1 MNKIVR
7 YAACACFLAM
17 ASCAFAA
24 TPVHSPFDGTWHT
37 DLAKSK
43 FSPKPLTFYIGGD
56 WYHCVTC
63 NPTFA
68 VPADGQDHAV
78 TGHAFDTMN
87 IKVVDPHAITETTRK
102 DGKVVGEETLTV
114 SDDGKILTVKG
125 AFHPINGAEPY
136 TFEVTAKRSGIAPA
150 GVHATSGD
158 WIREKESGSANGLT
172 TTYKL
177 DGDEL
182 TMTEQ
187 TGETYTAKLDGGD
200 FPVKGA
206 YGWDAVSLKKIDAH
220 TIEETDKRN
229 GAVTDVWKITVAGS
243 TMTVVHNNKLNDR
256 TSTYIAHKQ

>member
-7 YAACACFLAM
+7 YAACACFFAL

-24 TPVHSPFDGTWHT
+24 TPAHSPFDGNWRT
-37 DLAKSK
+37 DLAKTK
-43 FSPKPLTFYIGGD
+43 FSPKPLSFYIGEG

-63 NPTFA
+63 NPAFA
-68 VPADGQDHAV
+68 AQADGQDHAV
-78 TGHAFDTMN
+78 TGQSYDTVN
-87 IKVVDPHAITETTRK
+87 VKIVDPHTISMNTSK
-102 DGKVVGEETLTV
+102 DGKAVGEETLTV

-125 AFHPINGAEPY
+125 AFHPMNSAEPATY
-136 TFEVTAKRSGIAPA
+136 EATAKRAGVAPA

-158 WIREKESGSANGLT
+158 WILDKESGSANSLM

-177 DGDEL
+177 DGDQL
-182 TMTEQ
+182 TMTAQ

-206 YGWDAVSLKKIDAH
+206 YGWDTVSLKKIDAH

-229 GAVTDVWKITVAGS
+229 GTVTDVSKITVAGS
-243 TMTVVHNNKLNDR
+243 TMTVVDTSKLTDR
-256 TSTYIAHKQ
+256 TSTYVAHKQ